1 MANNLS
7 VTGLGVPSVATT
19 GTASVTVDYKGDSN
33 AELRLYA
40 VQDGG
45 EPILVGTEQFV
56 VDSGNSGQGN
66 QTVTFDPNGVNGLP
80 PGNYNFYVVADN
92 ADPSQPDITSGL
104 LYNVPVICF
113 LQGTLIRTAT
123 GEVAVEDLRPGDLV
137 LTADGRREPV
147 VFVGRQSIHPKFGV
161 PEAKNP
167 ILIRAGALGENL
179 PARDLRVSPGHA
191 LVVDGVLCIAAALV
205 NGVSIVQE
213 ATAQEVFA
221 YYNVELAAHEVILAE
236 GAPVESFADNV
247 PRERF
252 DNFAEF
258 QARFPEGREVGEMDL
273 PRAMSRRQVP
283 AATLARL
290 AARAAALFGTTEKAA
305 A

>member
-1 MANNLS
+1 MPIIQSSLTAPTVAPGGAGSESVSFSYTAPTWSRLDLVAINEDGERTVVGSETFINLG
-7 VTGLGVPSVATT
+7 TG
-19 GTASVTVDYKGDSN
+19 GTRTIVF
-33 AELRLYA
+33 
-40 VQDGG
+40 
-45 EPILVGTEQFV
+45 EPNDIADL
-56 VDSGNSGQGN
+56 D
-66 QTVTFDPNGVNGLP
+66 D
-80 PGNYNFYVVADN
+80 GNYTFQVQVT
-92 ADPSQPDITSGL
+92 PLIGPGFTGPTSGETF
-104 LYNVPVICF
+104 ICF
-113 LQGTLIRTAT
+113 LQGTLIRTAA
-123 GEVAVEDLRPGDLV
+123 GEVAVEDLRPVDLV
-137 LTADGRREPV
+137 LTADGRQEPV

-179 PARDLRVSPGHA
+179 PARDLRVSPGHG

-213 ATAQEVFA
+213 ATPQEVFA

-290 AARAAALFGTTEKAA
+290 EARAAALFGTTEKAA